1 MKHKLT
7 VRAIMY
13 NHTEFALMLKEV
25 RPMRMHFF
33 AVFFVLLILLGGCS
47 AKTELQRGQIIDTFI
62 EVEKY
67 DVEYLHSIRYKSNK
81 IKIIGPKPMVV
92 GYVKLLSSS
101 ENITVRILRKI
112 DDPIYDYEA
121 LYPHTAY
128 REYEIGEI
136 ITGELRG
143 EKLYDTPTH
152 HRFVKRDGNIIKLA
166 FSDPKTEY
174 ITTDHSKFIST
185 FIKVKI
191 IEKVDNN
198 DFDYIGLYLG
208 TITP

>member
-1 MKHKLT
+1 
-7 VRAIMY
+7 
-13 NHTEFALMLKEV
+13 
-25 RPMRMHFF
+25 MRMHFF
-33 AVFFVLLILLGGCS
+33 AVFFILLILLGGCS
-47 AKTELQRGQIIDTFI
+47 AKIELQRGQVIDTFV

-67 DVEYLHSIRYKSNK
+67 DVEYLHFVEYKSNK
-81 IKIIGPKPMVV
+81 IKLIAPEPMVV
-92 GYVKLLSSS
+92 GYVELLSSS
-101 ENITVRILRKI
+101 KNITVRILRKL
-112 DDPIYDYEA
+112 DDPNYDYEA

-136 ITGELRG
+136 IIGELRG
-143 EKLYDTPTH
+143 TKLHDALVKSITH

-166 FSDPKTEY
+166 FSDPKIEY